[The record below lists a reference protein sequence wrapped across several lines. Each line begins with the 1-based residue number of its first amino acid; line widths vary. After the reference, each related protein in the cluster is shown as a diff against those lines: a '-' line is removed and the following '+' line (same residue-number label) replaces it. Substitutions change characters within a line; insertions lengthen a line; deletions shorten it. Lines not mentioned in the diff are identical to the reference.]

1 MDDTSPNLK
10 KLVRE
15 QLLARSATER
25 VQMGSRMFDAARAM
39 VLASFPPDLPEIEK
53 KVRLCERLY
62 GDEVDID
69 GFGSL
74 SHKTRESRLTT
85 AQYGSWGG

>member
-1 MDDTSPNLK
+1 MDDTSTEIK

-15 QLLARSATER
+15 QLLARSAAER

-39 VLASFPPDLPEIEK
+39 VLASFPKDLSEIEK

-62 GDEVDID
+62 GDEIDID
-69 GFGSL
+69 AFRAHLIKRAKAG
-74 SHKTRESRLTT
+74 
-85 AQYGSWGG
+85 